1 MARALPLINKIY
13 RLFTKYIYIKFFLT
27 NLLRLLWTIM
37 TMRSYRKQSIISN
50 MSRSSHLEG
59 NDTYA
64 VINISTNVDHINL
77 EFDQFN
83 FIILEM
89 IRLF

>member
-1 MARALPLINKIY
+1 
-13 RLFTKYIYIKFFLT
+13 
-27 NLLRLLWTIM
+27 
-37 TMRSYRKQSIISN
+37 MRSYRKQSIISN
-50 MSRSSHLEG
+50 MSRSGHLEG

-89 IRLF
+89 IRTILILVKYHSKTERIL